1 MTRDEFE
8 VYRIEQDE
16 KQKTFQDCVKCRMK
30 CIADRVYDAE
40 RQVFLFSGLS
50 VIAIVESVAAIVI
63 SIVA

>member
-16 KQKTFQDCVKCRMK
+16 KQKTFQDYVKCRMK

-40 RQVFLFSGLS
+40 QQVFLFSGLS
-50 VIAIVESVAAIVI
+50 VIAIVASVVAVVI